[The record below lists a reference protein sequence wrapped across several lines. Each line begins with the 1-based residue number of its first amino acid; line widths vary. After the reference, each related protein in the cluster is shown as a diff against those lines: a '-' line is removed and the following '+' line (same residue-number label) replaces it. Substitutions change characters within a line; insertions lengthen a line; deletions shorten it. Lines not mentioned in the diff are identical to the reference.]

1 MEQTCSRCH
10 QTVNPEDCFCPVCGL
25 PQLVYS
31 SENSNGA
38 GQPDRWGEAV
48 RDAGAVQWKAA
59 LRAAISLGIPAG
71 LFSSMLS
78 PVGIFGLVF
87 MVGAGAWVVALYMRS
102 QRLTWMTVATG
113 ARIGLVT
120 GVLGGWTAAAM
131 TGLSL
136 YAMRFWLHQGTAFD
150 DGWRGSLTR
159 ANQIWASA
167 GFDAQT
173 IATLDARFMSPE
185 GRAASVLTTIA
196 LLMAALLVMGVAGG
210 ALGARFL
217 ARPRRPEN

>member
-10 QTVNPEDCFCPVCGL
+10 QPLTEEDRFCPSCGL

-31 SENSNGA
+31 AESSSGA

-48 RDAGAVQWKAA
+48 RDAGAIQWKPA
-59 LRAAISLGIPAG
+59 LRAALSLAIPAG
-71 LFSSMLS
+71 LFCSMFS
-78 PVGIFGLVF
+78 PLGIFGLIF
-87 MVGAGAWVVALYMRS
+87 MMGAGAWVVALYMRS
-102 QRLTWMTVATG
+102 QRPAWITVSAG

-120 GVLGGWTAAAM
+120 GIVGAWTAAAM

-136 YAMRFWLHQGTAFD
+136 YAERFWFHQGGAFD
-150 DGWRGSLTR
+150 DQWRASLSR
-159 ANQIWASA
+159 ANQFWTSA
-167 GFDAQT
+167 GIDAQT
-173 IATLDARFMSPE
+173 IATLDAKFLSPE
-185 GRAASVLTTIA
+185 GRAASVLTTIV

-217 ARPRRPEN
+217 ARPRRPES